1 MLTIDVIKG
10 FYTDIEDYDAL
21 EITKIESG
29 HINQTFEVRDR
40 SLAGTYRGHYIFQ
53 RINTTIFKD
62 PVGLMNNIMLVTEFA
77 AKTAIAAGKDPKTNT
92 LTLMKSVQD
101 KVYYIDSEGFYW
113 RCYLFLPNSVN
124 LDVVEVTPRTY
135 VQAGGALADF
145 QRMLADFDASKLCEV
160 IPGFHDTRNRFKN
173 LKIAIEENRSG
184 RASQCAEEIKYALS
198 LENITG
204 TIIDRLRDGRLP
216 LRVTHNDTKLSNI
229 MIDNDTHEV
238 LCLIDLDTVMPG
250 SALYDFGDALR
261 AGGSSAA
268 EDEAD
273 LSKVHFLELNFEK
286 YCEGYIG
293 GARNFLTDEELDL
306 LPEAAAILTYECGIR
321 FLSDYLDGD
330 TYFSTKYPEHNLVRA
345 RNQFKLVKDI
355 LGNLDRLHAI
365 ANKFR

>member
-1 MLTIDVIKG
+1 
-10 FYTDIEDYDAL
+10 
-21 EITKIESG
+21 
-29 HINQTFEVRDR
+29 
-40 SLAGTYRGHYIFQ
+40 
-53 RINTTIFKD
+53 
-62 PVGLMNNIMLVTEFA
+62 
-77 AKTAIAAGKDPKTNT
+77 
-92 LTLMKSVQD
+92 
-101 KVYYIDSEGFYW
+101 
-113 RCYLFLPNSVN
+113 
-124 LDVVEVTPRTY
+124 
-135 VQAGGALADF
+135 
-145 QRMLADFDASKLCEV
+145 
-160 IPGFHDTRNRFKN
+160 
-173 LKIAIEENRSG
+173 
-184 RASQCAEEIKYALS
+184 
-198 LENITG
+198 
-204 TIIDRLRDGRLP
+204 
-216 LRVTHNDTKLSNI
+216 
-229 MIDNDTHEV
+229 
-238 LCLIDLDTVMPG
+238 MPG

-293 GARNFLTDEELDL
+293 GARDFLTDEELDL

>member
-1 MLTIDVIKG
+1 MIPIDVIKG
-10 FYTDIEDYDAL
+10 FYTDIENYDAL

-29 HINQTFEVRDR
+29 HINRTYEVKDRTFD
-40 SLAGTYRGHYIFQ
+40 GTFRGHYIFQ
-53 RINTTIFKD
+53 RINTSIFKD
-62 PVGLMNNIMLVTEFA
+62 PVGLMNNIMLVTEHA
-77 AKTAIAAGKDPKTNT
+77 AKSAIAAGKDPKVNT

-101 KVYYIDSEGFYW
+101 KVYYVDSEGYYW

-124 LDVVEVTPRTY
+124 LDVVEVTPNTY

-145 QRMLADFDASKLCEV
+145 QRMLADFDASLLCEV
-160 IPGFHDTRNRFKN
+160 IPGFHDTVNRFRN
-173 LKIAIEENRSG
+173 LKKAIEENRSG
-184 RASQCAEEIKYALS
+184 RASQCEEEIKFALS
-198 LENITG
+198 LEYITG
-204 TIIDRLRDGRLP
+204 TIVDRLRDGRLP

-238 LCLIDLDTVMPG
+238 MCLIDLDTVMPG
-250 SALYDFGDALR
+250 SALFDFGDALR

-273 LSKVHFLELNFEK
+273 LSKVNFLELNFEK

-293 GARNFLTDEELDL
+293 GARDFLTDEELDL

-321 FLSDYLDGD
+321 FLSDFLDGD

-345 RNQFKLVKDI
+345 RNQFKLVRDI
-355 LGNLDRLHAI
+355 LGNLDRLHEI
-365 ANKFR
+365 ANSFR

>member
-1 MLTIDVIKG
+1 MLPIDVIKS
-10 FYTDIEDYDAL
+10 FYTDIENYEAL
-21 EITKIESG
+21 DVAKIESG
-29 HINQTFEVRDR
+29 HINVTYEVKDR
-40 SLAGTYRGHYIFQ
+40 TLAGTFRGHYIFQ
-53 RINTTIFKD
+53 RINTSIFKD
-62 PVGLMNNIMLVTEFA
+62 PVGLMNNIMLVTEHA
-77 AKTAIAAGKDPKTNT
+77 AASAAAAGKDPSVNT

-101 KVYYIDSEGFYW
+101 KVYYVDADGYYW

-124 LDVVEVTPRTY
+124 LDVVEVTPHTY

-145 QRMLADFDASKLCEV
+145 QRMLADFDASRLCEV
-160 IPGFHDTRNRFKN
+160 IPGFHDTRNRFRN
-173 LKIAIEENRSG
+173 LQKAIAENKSG
-184 RASQCAEEIKYALS
+184 RAANAKDDIEFALS

-204 TIIDRLRDGRLP
+204 TIVDGLRSGALP

-238 LCLIDLDTVMPG
+238 MCLIDLDTVMPG

-273 LSKVHFLELNFEK
+273 LSKVNFLELNFDK

-293 GARNFLTDEELDL
+293 GARDFLTDAELDL
-306 LPEAAAILTYECGIR
+306 LPESAAILTYECGIR

-330 TYFSTKYPEHNLVRA
+330 TYFATKYPEHNLVRA

-355 LGNLDRLHAI
+355 LGKLDRLHEI
-365 ANKFR
+365 ANKYR